1 MILTF
6 LLPFGAPAL
15 YATRMMV
22 RALTI
27 LLLLGVG
34 PGVHGQ
40 TPPPKYADIFKSSV
54 LTGTIGETPV
64 QLYLAPSPY
73 IRDAAADFI
82 SAATGTL
89 DVCMYELNL
98 PMILGRLYDA
108 HQRGVKVRV
117 AVPPSARP
125 SEYDDIIYAQYRDL
139 DRHQVVRYVT
149 PKSGLMHNK
158 FMVADRRRIWT
169 GSYNLTRNDTEMN
182 DNNAITL
189 SNDLLAA
196 NYTAEFEEIW
206 DNRHGKRNATPT
218 PHPDIRLGGTT
229 VKSLFSP
236 DDDME
241 AALVAELNRA
251 TNSIYIMAFG
261 LSDQQMFEALSNQV
275 ARGVAVYVLFDLE
288 LSRQRS
294 SQSGPLRLAGATVRV
309 SSNNGQMHHKVIVVD
324 GHTVITG
331 SPNFSRSAFEQNDE
345 NALIF
350 SCPPLARAFMR
361 EFDRCWRA
369 KPYIWN
375 KWSQPAPAE

>member
-1 MILTF
+1 
-6 LLPFGAPAL
+6 
-15 YATRMMV
+15 MMV
-22 RALTI
+22 RALTV
-27 LLLLGVG
+27 LLLGLG
-34 PGVHGQ
+34 LCAGGQ
-40 TPPPKYADIFKSSV
+40 TPAPKYADIFKASV
-54 LTGTIGETPV
+54 LTGTIGDTPV

-73 IRDAAADFI
+73 IRDAAAEFI

-89 DVCMYELNL
+89 DICMYELNL
-98 PMILGRLYDA
+98 PMILGRIYDA

-139 DRHQVVRYVT
+139 DRHKVVRYVT

-158 FMVADRRRIWT
+158 FMIADGLRIWT
-169 GSYNLTRNDTEMN
+169 GSYNLTRNDTELN
-182 DNNAITL
+182 DNNAITF
-189 SNDLLAA
+189 SNALLAA

-206 DNRHGKRNATPT
+206 NDQHGKRNATPT
-218 PHPDIRLGGTT
+218 PHPDIRLGGTA

-241 AALVAELNRA
+241 AALVEEINRA

-261 LSDQQMFEALSNQV
+261 LSDQQMFEALSNKV
-275 ARGVAVYVLFDLE
+275 ARGVSVYVLFDLE

-309 SSNNGQMHHKVIVVD
+309 SSNNGQMHHKVMVVD

-331 SPNFSRSAFEQNDE
+331 SPNFSKSAFEQNDE

-350 SCPPLARAFMR
+350 DCPPLARAFMR

-375 KWSQPAPAE
+375 KWSQPAPE